1 MSESAEPSAAAA
13 PTDFSAGRV
22 IGQRFTVEHV
32 AWTDTLGILIAAR
45 DQKTKKAV
53 ALRILDGRFFASV
66 PTGEVLKTEIRVAT
80 TSVHKN
86 LASVYG
92 SGAEGGLRFV
102 ASEWLLGRALSE
114 IVAERRASGD
124 PFPVAEAIAIVTQVC
139 DALTPLHAKNAAHA
153 AIRPSAVFVD
163 GRATRLSEAG
173 LARAIIRTAGASAF
187 GEKDLPFTAPELR
200 QGPSEPTL
208 AADVFGIGGLLYAVL
223 CLRSPA
229 EAFVPPSQAH
239 PDGTHAMD
247 QTLMRCLASDPSQ
260 RFATM
265 TELRAALVALA
276 APAGSNPNKASPE
289 SADIELDIPMSVAPE
304 ALSIAP
310 APSIPKAAPVP
321 RIAGPKGA
329 PAVGQ
334 RVSIHEEFRPSLP
347 SIDFMDAPKAA
358 PAPQSAQV
366 DIGALLKRITEND
379 APRWMAQKD
388 GLDHGPFSGRE
399 LVDLIVKGEVLGE
412 HGLLN
417 MDTGERRRVGEW
429 SEYTEFVDQ
438 YRLKSA
444 AAAEKHALTS
454 SAKQEKAG
462 NLAKFLVAG
471 AVLVGVLGIGGAF
484 LYTRQAAQ
492 AEQIA
497 NSQLADLF
505 ERGDLQIEGA
515 AGILPDPPPV
525 RRRGGGGG
533 GGGGRLRAGGSYED
547 AMAQA
552 VDMGDVTGSGS
563 QSRLSPGQV
572 AGIMN
577 GRINSMFGCVSEE
590 LRRGRSP
597 GRVRIDIAIAGSG
610 QVLGS
615 SVRAGSPA
623 FQSCVQGHVAAVH
636 FPSFGAPRMGAS
648 YAFNA
653 DQ

>member
-1 MSESAEPSAAAA
+1 MSETAEPSAAA
-13 PTDFSAGRV
+13 PSAFTPGRV
-22 IGQRFTVEHV
+22 IGQRFAVEQV
-32 AWTDTLGILIAAR
+32 AWTDALGTMIAAR

-53 ALRILDGRFFASV
+53 ALRILGAQLFASA
-66 PTGEVLKTEIRVAT
+66 PAGEVLKTEIRVAT

-102 ASEWLLGRALSE
+102 ASEWLTGRKLSE

-124 PFPVAEAIAIVTQVC
+124 PFPIAAAIGIVTQVC

-153 AIRPSAVFVD
+153 ALRPSAVFVAD
-163 GRATRLSEAG
+163 TVARLSEAG
-173 LARAIIRTAGASAF
+173 LARAVIRTAGAAGF
-187 GEKDLPFTAPELR
+187 GEDELPFTAPELR
-200 QGPSEPTL
+200 QGASEPTL
-208 AADVFGIGGLLYAVL
+208 AADVFGLGGLLYAVL

-239 PDGTHAMD
+239 PEGTPAMD
-247 QTLMRCLASDPSQ
+247 QTLMRCLASNPAQ
-260 RFATM
+260 RFASV
-265 TELRAALVALA
+265 TELRAALMSLVPGATA
-276 APAGSNPNKASPE
+276 SAGLE
-289 SADIELDIPMSVAPE
+289 SADIELDIPMSVAPA
-304 ALSIAP
+304 ALSMAP
-310 APSIPKAAPVP
+310 APSIPKAAPTP
-321 RIAGPKGA
+321 RIAGPGGA

-334 RVSIHEEFRPSLP
+334 RVSIHEDFRASAP
-347 SIDFMDAPKAA
+347 SIDFMDAPKAV
-358 PAPQSAQV
+358 PAQQSAQV
-366 DIGALLKRITEND
+366 DIGALLKKITEND

-417 MDTGERRRVGEW
+417 MDTGERKKVGEW

-444 AAAEKHALTS
+444 AAAEKHALTH

-462 NLAKFLVAG
+462 NVAKFLVAG
-471 AVLVGVLGIGGAF
+471 AVILGVLGIGGAF
-484 LYTRQAAQ
+484 LYTRQAEQ
-492 AEQIA
+492 AEQVA

-505 ERGDLQIEGA
+505 ERGDLEIEGA
-515 AGILPDPPPV
+515 AGILPDPPPT
-525 RRRGGGGG
+525 RRRTGGGGG
-533 GGGGRLRAGGSYED
+533 GGGGGHLRAGGSYEE

-563 QSRLSPGQV
+563 QSRLNPAQV

-590 LRRGRSP
+590 LRRGHSP

-623 FQSCVQGHVAAVH
+623 FQSCIQARVAAIH

>member
-1 MSESAEPSAAAA
+1 MSESAEPSAAA
-13 PTDFSAGRV
+13 PSAFTPGRV
-22 IGQRFTVEHV
+22 IGQRFAVEQV
-32 AWTDTLGILIAAR
+32 AWNDALGTMIAAR

-53 ALRILDGRFFASV
+53 ALRILAAQLFASAA
-66 PTGEVLKTEIRVAT
+66 TGEVLKTEIRVAT
-80 TSVHKN
+80 TSTHKN

-102 ASEWLLGRALSE
+102 ASEWLAGSRLSQ

-124 PFPVAEAIAIVTQVC
+124 PFPLAAAIGIVTQVC
-139 DALTPLHAKNAAHA
+139 DALAPLHARNAAHGA
-153 AIRPSAVFVD
+153 LRPSAVFVAD
-163 GRATRLSEAG
+163 TTTRLSEAG
-173 LARAIIRTAGASAF
+173 LARAVVRTAGAAGF
-187 GEKDLPFTAPELR
+187 GGDEVPFTAPELR

-208 AADVFGIGGLLYAVL
+208 AADIFGLGGLLYAVL

-239 PDGTHAMD
+239 PEGTHAMD

-260 RFATM
+260 RFGSV
-265 TELRAALVALA
+265 TELRAALMSLVPGA
-276 APAGSNPNKASPE
+276 APSANLE
-289 SADIELDIPMSVAPE
+289 SADIELDIPMSVAPA

-310 APSIPKAAPVP
+310 TPSIPKAAPTP
-321 RIAGPKGA
+321 RIATGAA

-334 RVSIHEEFRPSLP
+334 RVSIHEEFRPSAP
-347 SIDFMDAPKAA
+347 SVDFMDAPKAA
-358 PAPQSAQV
+358 PPPPSAQV
-366 DIGALLKRITEND
+366 DIGALLKKITEND

-417 MDTGERRRVGEW
+417 MDTGERKKVGEW
-429 SEYTEFVDQ
+429 TEYSEFVDQ

-444 AAAEKHALTS
+444 AAAEKHALHT
-454 SAKQEKAG
+454 SAKQEKVG
-462 NLAKFLVAG
+462 NVAKFLVAG

-484 LYTRQAAQ
+484 LYTRQAEQ

-515 AGILPDPPPV
+515 AGILPDPPAAP
-525 RRRGGGGG
+525 RRGGGGG
-533 GGGGRLRAGGSYED
+533 GGGGGARLRAGGSYEE

-563 QSRLSPGQV
+563 QSRLNPAQV

-590 LRRGRSP
+590 LRRGHSP

-623 FQSCVQGHVAAVH
+623 FQSCIQARVAAIH